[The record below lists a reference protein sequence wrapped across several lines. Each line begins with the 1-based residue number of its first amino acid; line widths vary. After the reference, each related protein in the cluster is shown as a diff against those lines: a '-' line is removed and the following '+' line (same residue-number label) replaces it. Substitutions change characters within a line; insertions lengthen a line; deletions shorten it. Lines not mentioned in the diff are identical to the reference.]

1 MKLKSLLFLCLCF
14 SQFLVHEAFL
24 LLLSLATSTAATA
37 AAYEESGPAAARPP
51 HQETEGKRWHY
62 KDL

>member
-1 MKLKSLLFLCLCF
+1 MKLESLLFLCLCF
-14 SQFLVHEAFL
+14 SQFLVHETFF
-24 LLLSLATSTAATA
+24 LLLSLATSTAATT
-37 AAYEESGPAAARPP
+37 AAYEECSLAAARPP